1 MSNLNTEN
9 QHNYNDE
16 PVVYCSQCLSLRIRD
31 IDGVSYCD
39 DCGKEGIGFDKCP
52 VCGSTNFTRIER
64 MNGYLAYSRV
74 HGDTRLND
82 GKMAEIRDRKSM

>member
-39 DCGKEGIGFDKCP
+39 DCGNTDLKEANIHDWENLYFNKYSIKFLDK
-52 VCGSTNFTRIER
+52 
-64 MNGYLAYSRV
+64 
-74 HGDTRLND
+74 
-82 GKMAEIRDRKSM
+82 K